1 MANGRRAKLS
11 ESSTTE
17 NNLRQPD
24 KVLQGKVALVTG
36 GSRGIGRAIALELGR
51 RGAIVIINYLKNH
64 AAAKTTIEELE
75 ALGVECARIKAH
87 IGDEA
92 GVETLVSKVESQFG
106 HLDIL
111 VNNAASGVMRPASE
125 LTAKHWDWTMGINAR
140 GPWLLSVAAAHLMPE
155 GGRIINLSSPHLMP
169 EGGRIINLS
178 SPGASR
184 VLPAY
189 FAVGVSK
196 AAIEAVT
203 RYLAVELG
211 AKGISVNTVSA
222 GFVLTDAIDAFP
234 DELGVREIA
243 ARPTPA
249 GRVLTPAD
257 VSNVVAML
265 CGNDADMIRGQ
276 VIVVDGGEM
285 LLHR

>member
-1 MANGRRAKLS
+1 MASGQRAKLGD
-11 ESSTTE
+11 SSTTG
-17 NNLRQPD
+17 NNLPQPAGA
-24 KVLQGKVALVTG
+24 LRGKVALVTG
-36 GSRGIGRAIALELGR
+36 GSRGIGKAIALELGR
-51 RGAIVIINYLKNH
+51 RGATVIINYLKND
-64 AAAKTTIEELE
+64 AAAKTTMEELE

-92 GVETLVSKVESQFG
+92 GVETLVSKIESQYG

-155 GGRIINLSSPHLMP
+155 GGRIINLSSP
-169 EGGRIINLS
+169 
-178 SPGASR
+178 GASR
-184 VLPAY
+184 VFPAY